1 MDFCS
6 SVVLYEMVPTNYYLT
21 EPLNGQNLGYYSK
34 FSEDLEVFTLGGT
47 FEPIIVS
54 KIATVF

>member
-1 MDFCS
+1 
-6 SVVLYEMVPTNYYLT
+6 MVPTNYYLT